1 MPLWGSAVLGGDT
14 VPRGIPCRVG
24 YRAALRAPSPAQVPG
39 ADRSA
44 CRSCA
49 KHGADQTGAQ
59 GYSGG
64 TQGPRASTRRRRYLV
79 LIRLPF
85 VKHTLASSWE
95 GDASVREALLPG
107 GRVA

>member
-1 MPLWGSAVLGGDT
+1 M
-14 VPRGIPCRVG
+14 
-24 YRAALRAPSPAQVPG
+24 
-39 ADRSA
+39 
-44 CRSCA
+44 
-49 KHGADQTGAQ
+49 
-59 GYSGG
+59 YSGG
-64 TQGPRASTRRRRYLV
+64 TPGHTASTRRRRYLV